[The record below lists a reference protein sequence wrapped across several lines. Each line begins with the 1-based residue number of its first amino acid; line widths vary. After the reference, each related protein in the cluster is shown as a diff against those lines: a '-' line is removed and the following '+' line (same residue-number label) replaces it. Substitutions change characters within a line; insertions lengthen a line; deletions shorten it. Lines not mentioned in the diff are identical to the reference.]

1 MKRALDLFCR
11 SVETIAGVLLGAVT
25 VLVVVS
31 TLGRYFL
38 AWPVP
43 DSFDLSRLLLGACL
57 AWGFAVIGLRGGH
70 IQVDLVAEAVG
81 PRLRRAIDGFAWG
94 LLWLMAALL
103 TWKMFGR
110 VSSALVSGETTFDL
124 RLPIWPFL
132 GLIWAGIAVS
142 LVTIGVKV
150 LGITTGRDS
159 VISADGIELEEAK
172 RGLR

>member
-1 MKRALDLFCR
+1 MNRALDLFCR

-25 VLVVVS
+25 VLVVAS
-31 TLGRYFL
+31 TLGRYLL

-43 DSFDLSRLLLGACL
+43 DSFDLSRLFLGACL

-70 IQVDLVAEAVG
+70 IQVDLLAETAG
-81 PRLRRAIDGFAWG
+81 PRLRRAIDAFAWG
-94 LLWLMAALL
+94 LLWLLAALL

-110 VSSALVSGETTFDL
+110 VHSALVSGETTFDL

-142 LVTIGVKV
+142 LVTIGVKLV
-150 LGITTGRDS
+150 GITTGRER
-159 VISADGIELEEAK
+159 VMSADGFELDEAS

>member
-1 MKRALDLFCR
+1 MNRALDLFCR
-11 SVETIAGVLLGAVT
+11 SVETIAGVLLGAVML
-25 VLVVVS
+25 LVVVS
-31 TLGRYFL
+31 TLGRYLL

-43 DSFDLSRLLLGACL
+43 DSFDLSRLMLGACL

-81 PRLRRAIDGFAWG
+81 PRLRRAIDVFAWG
-94 LLWLMAALL
+94 LLWLFAALL
-103 TWKMFGR
+103 AWKMFERLG
-110 VSSALVSGETTFDL
+110 SALASGETTFDL

-150 LGITTGRDS
+150 LGILLGRDT
-159 VISADGIELEEAK
+159 VVSADGIELDEAK

>member
-31 TLGRYFL
+31 TLGRYLL

-81 PRLRRAIDGFAWG
+81 PRLRCAIDGFAWG